1 MKDDEFFGGKRS
13 GKEPALT
20 EVDTMFPQTDSLLFL
35 LDAFRNGKQPSS
47 RTIRT
52 LWPLCRYGQGRTT
65 SNRTIVHFVGGMKY
79 FHSDGKTR
87 MRIKNLKVITGTG
100 FAVAALPWWNLQD
113 DLAHAERL

>member
-1 MKDDEFFGGKRS
+1 
-13 GKEPALT
+13 
-20 EVDTMFPQTDSLLFL
+20 
-35 LDAFRNGKQPSS
+35 
-47 RTIRT
+47 
-52 LWPLCRYGQGRTT
+52 
-65 SNRTIVHFVGGMKY
+65 MKY